1 MGDKLLIWDQ
11 GRSAYALTDAGRETL
26 ARIEDHFHC
35 ERQRELL
42 AKLRGKP
49 APEDDAEP
57 GTSGDVTP
65 HIVRLYFNLVA
76 DAKSLA
82 QTLGEVKQSLE
93 FGGVTLEENL
103 GKLLY
108 CSSLE
113 AEIGRVHTWICD
125 LYGRVLD
132 ASRNQQRLL
141 LQSAMAE
148 NAAEFASIA
157 AVASKLALD
166 CPQGGDFA
174 GKLIAILYAVHSR
187 GGGPFLPADAQ
198 DDGCGFRE
206 VAMTYARHRA
216 RDLRESIE
224 RDPSVDKIAQSL
236 YNERRALGFLF
247 RSKLMARE
255 GAEWP
260 TQRGETAANVGAWI
274 YVSILDALAGEG
286 SPPLCFSRASL
297 RGGEGGDGEFWVLL
311 PRQEKW
317 PRSGSVPPV
326 AGFPSGGGGPLEVEE
341 AAVGRAVAEMEETW
355 EGDGRRL
362 LPFVTAY
369 LRGLK
374 GFANGAS
381 VAASGFPH
389 STTMK
394 DLFALHSKA
403 MHLVETTEKLS
414 GLVASL
420 AARAVREIDVDGE
433 SGVVAVVRVAPS
445 PSGEAS
451 GLDECKRAL
460 LLVVAEVSDCL
471 SGEIKTAAEG
481 VFGEM
486 GAGKTDPDA
495 KTVCEAMLRPIFS
508 ALSGA
513 HPATRRRFCLQ
524 AAVSVMH
531 GVLLKMRGEP
541 SRRRDGG
548 ANLADHLKRSLEA
561 IESCLV
567 DGEGDGDGG
576 EGKPIGLLE
585 MLRGDSNYHTYESSV
600 LRSEVVM
607 KLLLG
612 DAASLDCTDAGLL
625 PDLDEWGLAGK
636 T

>member
-1 MGDKLLIWDQ
+1 
-11 GRSAYALTDAGRETL
+11 
-26 ARIEDHFHC
+26 
-35 ERQRELL
+35 
-42 AKLRGKP
+42 
-49 APEDDAEP
+49 
-57 GTSGDVTP
+57 
-65 HIVRLYFNLVA
+65 
-76 DAKSLA
+76 
-82 QTLGEVKQSLE
+82 
-93 FGGVTLEENL
+93 
-103 GKLLY
+103 
-108 CSSLE
+108 
-113 AEIGRVHTWICD
+113 
-125 LYGRVLD
+125 
-132 ASRNQQRLL
+132 
-141 LQSAMAE
+141 
-148 NAAEFASIA
+148 
-157 AVASKLALD
+157 
-166 CPQGGDFA
+166 
-174 GKLIAILYAVHSR
+174 
-187 GGGPFLPADAQ
+187 
-198 DDGCGFRE
+198 
-206 VAMTYARHRA
+206 
-216 RDLRESIE
+216 
-224 RDPSVDKIAQSL
+224 
-236 YNERRALGFLF
+236 
-247 RSKLMARE
+247 
-255 GAEWP
+255 
-260 TQRGETAANVGAWI
+260 
-274 YVSILDALAGEG
+274 
-286 SPPLCFSRASL
+286 
-297 RGGEGGDGEFWVLL
+297 
-311 PRQEKW
+311 
-317 PRSGSVPPV
+317 
-326 AGFPSGGGGPLEVEE
+326 
-341 AAVGRAVAEMEETW
+341 MEETW

-414 GLVASL
+414 GLVESL

-460 LLVVAEVSDCL
+460 VLVVAEVSDCL

-481 VFGEM
+481 VFGER

-495 KTVCEAMLRPIFS
+495 KAVCEAMLRPIFS

-585 MLRGDSNYHTYESSV
+585 MLRGDSNYHT
-600 LRSEVVM
+600 
-607 KLLLG
+607 
-612 DAASLDCTDAGLL
+612 
-625 PDLDEWGLAGK
+625 
-636 T
+636 